1 LSHSRSTGWNIK
13 GSLVTSKNQEFEE
26 IDLMNDEIISS
37 AQNPLIKK
45 IRSLKTRKA
54 RVREGAFWV
63 EGLAPVI
70 EAIDAGWDVQSL
82 VRSPDLLN
90 SEAAI
95 RFLSSVDINERILS
109 AELFGKI
116 SDRDGPAGLGAI
128 VSTRDLELSDLEVR
142 PDSLVA
148 ILVEPQD
155 PGNLGTIIRTSYCA
169 GVSAV
174 VLVGHATDPFDPK
187 SVRASMGALFRIP
200 VVRAAGAEDL
210 VRWASDAGVW
220 LTGTSSRADKC
231 YRTAEYGLPHGIV
244 MGNEQKGIP
253 EDLADACTSLVSI
266 PMTGT
271 VNSLNLSA
279 AAAIILYEAAI
290 QTGKHKD

>member
-1 LSHSRSTGWNIK
+1 V
-13 GSLVTSKNQEFEE
+13 SLVASKNQELEE
-26 IDLMNDEIISS
+26 IDQMNDEIISS

-70 EAIDAGWDVQSL
+70 EAIDAGWAVQSL
-82 VRSPDLLN
+82 VRSPDLLK
-90 SEAAI
+90 SKDAI
-95 RFLSSVDINERILS
+95 RFLRSVNINERILS
-109 AELFGKI
+109 AELFEKL

-142 PDSLVA
+142 SDSLVA

-174 VLVGHATDPFDPK
+174 VLVGNSTDPFDPR

-200 VVRAAGAEDL
+200 VVRAAGAQDL
-210 VRWASDAGVW
+210 VRWASDEGVR
-220 LTGTSSRADKC
+220 LTGTSSRAHKS
-231 YRTAEYGLPHGIV
+231 YRSAEYGLPQGIV

-253 EDLADACTSLVSI
+253 DDVAEACTSLVSI

-271 VNSLNLSA
+271 INSLNLSA
-279 AAAIILYEAAI
+279 AAAIMLYEAAI
-290 QTGKHKD
+290 QNGKHKD